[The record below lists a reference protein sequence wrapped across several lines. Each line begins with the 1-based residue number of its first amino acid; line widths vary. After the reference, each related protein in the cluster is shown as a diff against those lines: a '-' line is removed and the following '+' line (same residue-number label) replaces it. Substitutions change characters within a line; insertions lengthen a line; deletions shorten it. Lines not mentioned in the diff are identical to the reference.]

1 MKLFKKIL
9 DKNDLKVDKYTMK
22 GKTMIVNTPLGQFA
36 LKKGNLDNIYKY
48 LLSRNFEYF
57 PKVID
62 SNEDS
67 TIYEFVDDVK
77 YDNEQRAF
85 DLIHTIALLHSKTTY
100 YKDVDIDEYKKI
112 FEETMEKINYIYNYY
127 MDVINIIESKIYMS
141 PSEYLIARNISKIF
155 SCIYFCK
162 NELEQWYE
170 IVKNEKRKRVVTL
183 HNNLK
188 LDNIIRNKSVY
199 LIGWE
204 YSKIDSPI
212 YDFINFYNNYA
223 LYFDFRSLLNEYER
237 IFPFKEEEKKLLSVL
252 ISLPSKIPNTE
263 KEYNKVKNV
272 RQLLDKIYKTEM
284 LLTPKEK
291 EETKSTQK

>member
-77 YDNEQRAF
+77 YDNDQRAF

-252 ISLPSKIPNTE
+252 ISIPSKIPNTE

-272 RQLLDKIYKTEM
+272 RQLLDKIYKTEL

>member
-1 MKLFKKIL
+1 MEPSFQHLSLGACSKIP
-9 DKNDLKVDKYTMK
+9 D
-22 GKTMIVNTPLGQFA
+22 
-36 LKKGNLDNIYKY
+36 LDNGVS
-48 LLSRNFEYF
+48 LSN
-57 PKVID
+57 
-62 SNEDS
+62 
-67 TIYEFVDDVK
+67 
-77 YDNEQRAF
+77 
-85 DLIHTIALLHSKTTY
+85 
-100 YKDVDIDEYKKI
+100 
-112 FEETMEKINYIYNYY
+112 
-127 MDVINIIESKIYMS
+127 
-141 PSEYLIARNISKIF
+141 NISKIF

-212 YDFINFYNNYA
+212 YDFINFYNKYA

-252 ISLPSKIPNTE
+252 ISIPSKIPNTE

>member
-36 LKKGNLDNIYKY
+36 LKKDNIYKY

-252 ISLPSKIPNTE
+252 ISIPSKIPNTE

>member
-162 NELEQWYE
+162 NELESWYE
-170 IVKNEKRKRVVTL
+170 IVKTEKRKRVVTL

-252 ISLPSKIPNTE
+252 ISIPSKIPNTE

-272 RQLLDKIYKTEM
+272 RQLLDKIYKTEL

>member
-77 YDNEQRAF
+77 YDNDQRAF

-112 FEETMEKINYIYNYY
+112 FEETKEKINYIYNYY

-162 NELEQWYE
+162 NELESWYE
-170 IVKNEKRKRVVTL
+170 IVKTEKRKRVVTL

-252 ISLPSKIPNTE
+252 ISIPSKIPNTE

>member
-252 ISLPSKIPNTE
+252 ISIPSKIPNTE

-272 RQLLDKIYKTEM
+272 RQLLDKIYKTEL
-284 LLTPKEK
+284 LLTSKEK

>member
-77 YDNEQRAF
+77 YDNDQRAF

-223 LYFDFRSLLNEYER
+223 LYFDFKSLLNEYER

-252 ISLPSKIPNTE
+252 ISIPSKIPNTE

-272 RQLLDKIYKTEM
+272 RQLLDKIYKTEL

>member
-162 NELEQWYE
+162 NELESWYE
-170 IVKNEKRKRVVTL
+170 IVKTEKRKRVVTL

-252 ISLPSKIPNTE
+252 ISIPSKIPNTE

>member
-127 MDVINIIESKIYMS
+127 MDIINIIESKIYMS

-212 YDFINFYNNYA
+212 YDFINFYNKYA

-252 ISLPSKIPNTE
+252 ISIPSKIPNTE

>member
-85 DLIHTIALLHSKTTY
+85 DLIHTIALLHSNTTY

-252 ISLPSKIPNTE
+252 ISIPSKIPNTE

>member
-252 ISLPSKIPNTE
+252 ISIPSKIPNTE

-291 EETKSTQK
+291 EETKNTQK

>member
-223 LYFDFRSLLNEYER
+223 LYFNFRSLLNEYER

-252 ISLPSKIPNTE
+252 ISIPSKIPNTE

>member
-237 IFPFKEEEKKLLSVL
+237 ISPFKEEEKKLLSVL
-252 ISLPSKIPNTE
+252 ISIPSKIPNTE

>member
-77 YDNEQRAF
+77 YDNDQRAF

-252 ISLPSKIPNTE
+252 ISIPSKIPNTE

-272 RQLLDKIYKTEM
+272 RQLLDKIYNNSVYVK
-284 LLTPKEK
+284 
-291 EETKSTQK
+291 

>member
-1 MKLFKKIL
+1 MRQFKKIL
-9 DKNDLKVDKYTMK
+9 DKNDLKVNKYTMK

-77 YDNEQRAF
+77 YDNDQRAF

-170 IVKNEKRKRVVTL
+170 IVKTEKRKRVVTL

-252 ISLPSKIPNTE
+252 ISIPSKIPNTE

>member
-36 LKKGNLDNIYKY
+36 LKKGNFDNIYKY

-252 ISLPSKIPNTE
+252 ISIPSKIPNTE

>member
-67 TIYEFVDDVK
+67 KIYEFVDDVK

-252 ISLPSKIPNTE
+252 ISIPSKIPNTE
-263 KEYNKVKNV
+263 KEYNRVKNV

>member
-127 MDVINIIESKIYMS
+127 MDVISIIESKIYMS

-252 ISLPSKIPNTE
+252 ISIPSKIPNTE
-263 KEYNKVKNV
+263 KEYNRVKNV

>member
-212 YDFINFYNNYA
+212 YDFINLYNNYA

-252 ISLPSKIPNTE
+252 ISIPSKIPNTE

>member
-77 YDNEQRAF
+77 YDNDQRAF

-170 IVKNEKRKRVVTL
+170 IVKTEKRKRVVTL

-252 ISLPSKIPNTE
+252 ISIPSKIPNTE

-272 RQLLDKIYKTEM
+272 RQLLDKIYKTEL

>member
-170 IVKNEKRKRVVTL
+170 IVKNKKRKRVVTL

-252 ISLPSKIPNTE
+252 ISIPSKIPNTE

>member
-112 FEETMEKINYIYNYY
+112 FEETIEKINYIYNYY

-212 YDFINFYNNYA
+212 YDFINFYNKYA

-252 ISLPSKIPNTE
+252 ISIPSKIPNTE

>member
-77 YDNEQRAF
+77 YDNDQRAF

-252 ISLPSKIPNTE
+252 ISIPSKIQNTE

>member
-77 YDNEQRAF
+77 DDNEQRAF

-252 ISLPSKIPNTE
+252 ISIPSKIPNTE

>member
-100 YKDVDIDEYKKI
+100 YKDVDIDEYKRI

-212 YDFINFYNNYA
+212 YDFINFYNKYA

-252 ISLPSKIPNTE
+252 ISIPSKIPNTE

>member
-77 YDNEQRAF
+77 YGNEQRAF

-212 YDFINFYNNYA
+212 YDFINFYNKYA

-252 ISLPSKIPNTE
+252 ISIPSKIPNTE

>member
-22 GKTMIVNTPLGQFA
+22 GKTMIVNTSLGQFA

-77 YDNEQRAF
+77 YDNDQRAF

-252 ISLPSKIPNTE
+252 ISIPSKIPNTE

-272 RQLLDKIYKTEM
+272 RQLLDKIYKTEL

>member
-212 YDFINFYNNYA
+212 YDFINFYNKYA

-237 IFPFKEEEKKLLSVL
+237 IFPFKEEEKKLLSLL
-252 ISLPSKIPNTE
+252 ISIPSKIPNTE

>member
-212 YDFINFYNNYA
+212 YDFINFYNKYA

-252 ISLPSKIPNTE
+252 ISIPSKIPNTE

-272 RQLLDKIYKTEM
+272 RQLLDKIYKTEL

>member
-77 YDNEQRAF
+77 YDNDQRAF

-127 MDVINIIESKIYMS
+127 MDVINIIESKVYMS

-252 ISLPSKIPNTE
+252 ISIPSKIPNTE

>member
-77 YDNEQRAF
+77 YDNDQRAF

-183 HNNLK
+183 HYNLK

-252 ISLPSKIPNTE
+252 ISIPSKIPNTE

-272 RQLLDKIYKTEM
+272 RQLLDKIYKTEL

>member
-9 DKNDLKVDKYTMK
+9 NKNDLKVDKYTMK

-252 ISLPSKIPNTE
+252 ISIPSKIPNTE

>member
-9 DKNDLKVDKYTMK
+9 DKNGLKVDKYTMK

-77 YDNEQRAF
+77 YDNDQRAF

-252 ISLPSKIPNTE
+252 ISIPSKIPNTE

-272 RQLLDKIYKTEM
+272 RQLLDKIYKTEL

>member
-9 DKNDLKVDKYTMK
+9 DKNGLKVDKYTMK

-252 ISLPSKIPNTE
+252 ISIPSKISNTE

>member
-36 LKKGNLDNIYKY
+36 LKKGNLDNTYKY

-252 ISLPSKIPNTE
+252 ISIPSKIPNTE

>member
-237 IFPFKEEEKKLLSVL
+237 IFTFKEEEKKLLSVL
-252 ISLPSKIPNTE
+252 ISIPSKIPNTE